1 MNDEEMNF
9 AHDKNY
15 HHPPSHPAKDRG
27 VEHYQEG
34 IKLKY
39 EDMEDHLYN
48 NFGDRTEQQIEMKSD
63 LEFLDS
69 RAFENMVT
77 DLENFNEKFAQM
89 SIKQKT
95 SYFIISTVLMSICHC
110 MLHTDD
116 QERKKENGK
125 DD

>member
-1 MNDEEMNF
+1 
-9 AHDKNY
+9 
-15 HHPPSHPAKDRG
+15 
-27 VEHYQEG
+27 
-34 IKLKY
+34 
-39 EDMEDHLYN
+39 MEDHLYN

-95 SYFIISTVLMSICHC
+95 SYFVSYPLLNRFLRLSAQFWWVFVTVCCTLMIKKGKRKMGKMISMEL
-110 MLHTDD
+110 LNWE
-116 QERKKENGK
+116 Q
-125 DD
+125 